1 MTKKNLLKEDLDKE
15 FDREYEKRFGEPRV
29 LVFNNIDEYKKYT
42 RELKN
47 FAKEFDNKYGI
58 K

>member
-1 MTKKNLLKEDLDKE
+1 MIKKKLLKEDLDKE
-15 FDREYEKRFGEPRV
+15 FDKEYEKRFGEPRV

>member
-1 MTKKNLLKEDLDKE
+1 MIKKKTLKEDLDRE
-15 FDREYEKRFGEPRV
+15 FDKEYEKRFGEPRT
-29 LVFNNIDEYKKYT
+29 LVFNSIEEYKKYT
-42 RELKN
+42 EEVKS